1 MITKA
6 DLHGKI
12 ENPRVENVDAISISA
27 KTGEGM
33 ESLLGR
39 LEKEIRARMEG
50 SESAPL
56 TRLRHRVSL
65 EDCAQALERF
75 SKASAPELAAEDLR
89 LAVRALG
96 RITGRVDVEDV
107 LDRLF
112 AEFCIGK

>member
-1 MITKA
+1 M
-6 DLHGKI
+6 DL
-12 ENPRVENVDAISISA
+12 
-27 KTGEGM
+27 
-33 ESLLGR
+33 LLGR
-39 LEKEIRARMEG
+39 LEKEIKARMEG
-50 SESAPL
+50 SGSPPL
-56 TRLRHRVSL
+56 TRLRHRLSL
-65 EDCAQALERF
+65 EACVKALERF